1 MTITDE
7 EIKAIMNDP
16 NMKAVLEA
24 LAKYDSRYI
33 GNVPEKEARKL
44 FPEMF
49 EKKK

>member
-1 MTITDE
+1 MVTDK
-7 EIKAIMNDP
+7 EIEDMMNEP
-16 NMKAVLEA
+16 HMKLVLDA

-49 EKKK
+49 KHD

>member
-1 MTITDE
+1 MISDK
-7 EIKAIMNDP
+7 EISKIIKDLKP
-16 NMKAVLEA
+16 ILDG

-49 EKKK
+49 KERNEI